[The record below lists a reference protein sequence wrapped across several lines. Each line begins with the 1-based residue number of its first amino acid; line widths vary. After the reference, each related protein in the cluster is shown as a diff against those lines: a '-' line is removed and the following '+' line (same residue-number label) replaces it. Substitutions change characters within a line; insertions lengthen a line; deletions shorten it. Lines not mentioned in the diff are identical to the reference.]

1 MRLNFLDRGFGVC
14 RAAEIDTALITQ
26 FSDMVHVRAQQMKSR
41 LRQHF
46 LVRKMTGDQWA
57 YDGIGIVEA
66 TEQNQRIATTQ
77 FNSVEWTRRQINRR
91 RFVITL
97 PLDSSDVRAML
108 TNPQND
114 YSGVCIRA
122 IERVYDRVGIQAAFA
137 SVNTGRT
144 FSTAVTAAT
153 DGVITVNA
161 TAGLTYE
168 VMVQIRRYFSNNEVG
183 NDMPEKFLFLCT
195 GDEEGALMQETA
207 LINSLYTRQSVV
219 DQGELTRAVGFELV
233 KYGASVTQ
241 PLITAAS
248 GTRNCIACSTRGI
261 VYGMSLDL
269 QLKIQERPDLV
280 ETTQVQAIIQIGS
293 VRTEGVLVQ
302 QVNTTVLS

>member
-1 MRLNFLDRGFGVC
+1 MAN
-14 RAAEIDTALITQ
+14 EIDTALVTQ

-46 LVRKMTGDQWA
+46 AIRKMTGDVWA
-57 YDGIGIVEA
+57 YDGIGIVDA
-66 TEQNQRIATTQ
+66 TEQNERIAPVE
-77 FNSVEWTRRQINRR
+77 FNSVEWNRRKIFRR

-122 IERVYDRVGIQAAFA
+122 IERVFDRVGIQAAFA
-137 SVNTGRT
+137 SVYTGRD
-144 FSTAVTAAT
+144 FSTTVTAAT
-153 DGVITVNA
+153 DGVVTVDA

-168 VMVQIRRYFSNNEVG
+168 KMVEQRRRFVNAEVG
-183 NDMPEKFLFLCT
+183 NDMPETFLILCT
-195 GDEEGALMQETA
+195 GDEEAALMQETA

-219 DQGELTRAVGFELV
+219 DKGELKYAVGFELV
-233 KYGASVTQ
+233 KYGGSILYPMLAVASGVRASV
-241 PLITAAS
+241 
-248 GTRNCIACSTRGI
+248 ACSTRAL

-269 QLKIQERPDLV
+269 QLKIQERSDLV
-280 ETTQVQAIIQIGS
+280 ETTQVQAIIQLGA
-293 VRTEGVLVQ
+293 VRTEGVLMQ
-302 QVNTTVLS
+302 QLNTTVLS

>member
-1 MRLNFLDRGFGVC
+1 MAN
-14 RAAEIDTALITQ
+14 EIDTALITE

-46 LVRKMTGDQWA
+46 NMRKMTGDLWA
-57 YDGIGIVEA
+57 YDGIGNVDA
-66 TEQNQRIATTQ
+66 TEQNERVAPVA
-77 FNSVEWTRRQINRR
+77 FNSVEWNRRKVSRR

-97 PLDSSDVRAML
+97 PIDSSDVRAML

-122 IERVYDRVGIQAAFA
+122 IERVFDRVGIQAALA
-137 SVNTGRT
+137 SVATGRD
-144 FSTAVTAAT
+144 FSTTVTAAT
-153 DGVITVNA
+153 DGVVTVDG

-168 VMVQIRRYFSNNEVG
+168 KLVEMRRRFVNYEVG
-183 NDMPEKFLFLCT
+183 NDLEESFLLLCS
-195 GDEEGALMQETA
+195 GDEEAALMQETA

-219 DQGELTRAVGFELV
+219 DKGELKYAVGFEIV
-233 KYGASVTQ
+233 KYGGSVLYPMLTVASSVRAN
-241 PLITAAS
+241 I
-248 GTRNCIACSTRGI
+248 GCSTRGL

-269 QLKIQERPDLV
+269 QLKIQERPDLI
-280 ETTQVQAIIQIGS
+280 ETTQVQAIIQLGA

-302 QVNTTVLS
+302 QLNTTVLS

>member
-1 MRLNFLDRGFGVC
+1 MAN
-14 RAAEIDTALITQ
+14 EIDTALVTQ

-46 LVRKMTGDQWA
+46 AIRKMTGDVWA
-57 YDGIGIVEA
+57 YDGIGIVDA
-66 TEQNQRIATTQ
+66 TEQNERIAPTT
-77 FNSVEWTRRQINRR
+77 FNSVEWNRRKISRR

-97 PLDSSDVRAML
+97 PLDSSDARAML

-122 IERVYDRVGIQAAFA
+122 IERVFDRVGIQAALA
-137 SVNTGRT
+137 SVYTGRD
-144 FSTAVTAAT
+144 FSTTVTAAT
-153 DGVITVNA
+153 DGVVTTTA

-168 VMVQIRRYFSNNEVG
+168 KMIEMRRRYINAEVG
-183 NDMPEKFLFLCT
+183 NDMPETYLLLCT
-195 GDEEGALMQETA
+195 GDEEAALMQETA

-219 DQGELTRAVGFELV
+219 DKGELRSAVGFELI
-233 KYGASVTQ
+233 KYGASVLY
-241 PLITAAS
+241 PMLSVSS
-248 GTRNCIACSTRGI
+248 GVRSCIATTTRGL

-269 QLKIQERPDLV
+269 NLKIQERPDLI
-280 ETTQVQAIIQIGS
+280 ETTQVQAIIQLGA

-302 QVNTTVLS
+302 KLTTTVQ

>member
-1 MRLNFLDRGFGVC
+1 MAN
-14 RAAEIDTALITQ
+14 EIDTALITQ

-46 LVRKMTGDQWA
+46 MIRKMTGDQWA

-66 TEQNQRIATTQ
+66 TEQNERVAQTQ
-77 FNSVEWTRRQINRR
+77 FNSVEWTRRQISRR

-97 PLDSSDVRAML
+97 PLDSSDARAML

-137 SVNTGRT
+137 TVNTGRS
-144 FSTAVTAAT
+144 FSTPVTAAT
-153 DGVITVNA
+153 DGVITVDG
-161 TAGLTYE
+161 TAGVTYE
-168 VMVQIRRYFSNNEVG
+168 KLVEIRRRFANAEVG
-183 NDMPEKFLFLCT
+183 NDMTENFLLLCT

-219 DQGELTRAVGFELV
+219 DKGELTRAVGFELI

-241 PLITAAS
+241 PLLAVSS
-248 GTRNCIACSTRGI
+248 GVRNCIACSSRGI

-269 QLKIQERPDLV
+269 GLKIQERPDLV
-280 ETTQVQAIIQIGS
+280 ETTQVQAIIQLGA
-293 VRTEGVLVQ
+293 VRTEGVLIQ
-302 QVNTTVLS
+302 QFNTTVQS

>member
-1 MRLNFLDRGFGVC
+1 MAN
-14 RAAEIDTALITQ
+14 EIDTALITQ

-46 LVRKMTGDQWA
+46 AIRKMTGDVWA
-57 YDGIGIVEA
+57 YDGIGIVDA
-66 TEQNQRIATTQ
+66 TEQNERVAPVQ
-77 FNSVEWTRRQINRR
+77 FNSVEWNRRKIARR

-122 IERVYDRVGIQAAFA
+122 IERVFDRVGIQATLT
-137 SVNTGRT
+137 SVYTGRD
-144 FSTAVTAAT
+144 FSTTVSAAT
-153 DGVITVNA
+153 DGVITVDA

-168 VMVQIRRYFSNNEVG
+168 KMVEIRRRFVNNEVG
-183 NDMPEKFLFLCT
+183 NDMPETFLFLCS
-195 GDEEGALMQETA
+195 GDEEAALMQETA

-219 DQGELTRAVGFELV
+219 DKGELKYAVGFEV
-233 KYGASVTQ
+233 IKYGGSVLYPMLAVT
-241 PLITAAS
+241 S
-248 GTRNCIACSTRGI
+248 GVRANLALSTRGL

-269 QLKIQERPDLV
+269 QLKIQERSDLI
-280 ETTQVQAIIQIGS
+280 ETTQVQAIIQLGA

-302 QVNTTVLS
+302 QVNATVQS

>member
-1 MRLNFLDRGFGVC
+1 MAN
-14 RAAEIDTALITQ
+14 EIDTALITQ

-46 LVRKMTGDQWA
+46 AIRKMTGDVWA
-57 YDGIGIVEA
+57 YDGIGIVDA
-66 TEQNQRIATTQ
+66 TEQNERVSQTK
-77 FNSVEWTRRQINRR
+77 FNSVEWNRRKISRR

-122 IERVYDRVGIQAAFA
+122 IERVFDRVGVQCAFA
-137 SVNTGRT
+137 SVYTGRD
-144 FSTAVTAAT
+144 FSTTTTAAT
-153 DGVITVNA
+153 DGVATVDA
-161 TAGLTYE
+161 TAGLVYE
-168 VMVQIRRYFSNNEVG
+168 KLVECRRRFVNAEVG
-183 NDMPEKFLFLCT
+183 NDMPETYLLMCT
-195 GDEEGALMQETA
+195 GDEEAALMQETA

-219 DQGELTRAVGFELV
+219 DKGELKYAVGFELI
-233 KYGASVTQ
+233 KYGGSVLYPMLQ
-241 PLITAAS
+241 VSS
-248 GTRNCIACSTRGI
+248 GTRYNVACTTRAI

-280 ETTQVQAIIQIGS
+280 ETTQVQAIIQLGA

-302 QVNTTVLS
+302 KLETTVLS

>member
-1 MRLNFLDRGFGVC
+1 MLLD
-14 RAAEIDTALITQ
+14 
-26 FSDMVHVRAQQMKSR
+26 
-41 LRQHF
+41 
-46 LVRKMTGDQWA
+46 
-57 YDGIGIVEA
+57 
-66 TEQNQRIATTQ
+66 
-77 FNSVEWTRRQINRR
+77 
-91 RFVITL
+91 
-97 PLDSSDVRAML
+97 
-108 TNPQND
+108 PQND

-137 SVNTGRT
+137 TVNTGRT
-144 FSTAVTAAT
+144 FSTPVTAAT

-168 VMVQIRRYFSNNEVG
+168 VMVQIKRYFANNEVG
-183 NDMPEKFLFLCT
+183 NDMPETFLFLCT

-219 DQGELTRAVGFELV
+219 DKGELTRAVGFELV

-241 PLITAAS
+241 PLIAAAS

-269 QLKIQERPDLV
+269 QLKVQERPDLV
-280 ETTQVQAIIQIGS
+280 ETTQVQAIIQLGA

-302 QVNTTVLS
+302 QINTTVLS

>member
-1 MRLNFLDRGFGVC
+1 MAN
-14 RAAEIDTALITQ
+14 EIDTALVVQ

-46 LVRKMTGDQWA
+46 NIRKMTGDLWA
-57 YDGIGIVEA
+57 YDGIGVVDA
-66 TEQNQRIATTQ
+66 TEQNERISPTQ
-77 FNSVEWTRRQINRR
+77 FNSVEWNRRKISRR

-97 PLDSSDVRAML
+97 PIDSSDVRAML

-122 IERVYDRVGIQAAFA
+122 IERVFDRVGIQAALA
-137 SVNTGRT
+137 SVYTGRD
-144 FSTAVTAAT
+144 FSTTVTAST
-153 DGVITVNA
+153 DGIITVDA

-168 VMVQIRRYFSNNEVG
+168 KMVEMRRRYVNAEVG
-183 NDMPEKFLFLCT
+183 NDMPETFLFLCT
-195 GDEEGALMQETA
+195 GDEEAALMVETA

-219 DQGELTRAVGFELV
+219 DKGELQYAVGFELI
-233 KYGASVTQ
+233 KYGGSVLYPMLNTV
-241 PLITAAS
+241 S
-248 GTRNCIACSTRGI
+248 GTRYNIACSTRGI

-269 QLKIQERPDLV
+269 SLKIQERPDLV
-280 ETTQVQAIIQIGS
+280 ETTQVQAIIQLGA

-302 QVNTTVLS
+302 QVNTTVQS

>member
-1 MRLNFLDRGFGVC
+1 MAN
-14 RAAEIDTALITQ
+14 EIDTALITQ

-46 LVRKMTGDQWA
+46 AIRKMTGDVWA
-57 YDGIGIVEA
+57 YDGIGIVDA
-66 TEQNQRIATTQ
+66 TEQNERIAPTT
-77 FNSVEWTRRQINRR
+77 FNSVEWNRRKISRR

-122 IERVYDRVGIQAAFA
+122 IERVFDRVGIQAALA
-137 SVNTGRT
+137 SVYTGRD
-144 FSTAVTAAT
+144 FSTTVTAAT
-153 DGVITVNA
+153 DGVVTVTA
-161 TAGLTYE
+161 TSGLTYE
-168 VMVQIRRYFSNNEVG
+168 KMIEMRRRYINAEVG
-183 NDMPEKFLFLCT
+183 NDMPETYLLLCT
-195 GDEEGALMQETA
+195 GDEEAVLMQETA

-219 DQGELTRAVGFELV
+219 DKGELRSAVGFELI
-233 KYGASVTQ
+233 KYGASVLY
-241 PLITAAS
+241 PMLGVSS
-248 GTRNCIACSTRGI
+248 GVRSCIATTTRGL

-269 QLKIQERPDLV
+269 NLKIQERPDLI
-280 ETTQVQAIIQIGS
+280 ETTQVQAIIQLGA

-302 QVNTTVLS
+302 KLTTTVQ

>member
-1 MRLNFLDRGFGVC
+1 MAN
-14 RAAEIDTALITQ
+14 EIDTALITQ

-46 LVRKMTGDQWA
+46 AIRKMTGDVWA
-57 YDGIGIVEA
+57 YDGIGIVDA
-66 TEQNQRIATTQ
+66 TEQNERVAPVQ
-77 FNSVEWTRRQINRR
+77 FNSVEWNRRKIARR

-122 IERVYDRVGIQAAFA
+122 IERVFDRVGIQATLA
-137 SVNTGRT
+137 SVYTGRD
-144 FSTAVTAAT
+144 FSTTVSAAT
-153 DGVITVNA
+153 DGVITVDA

-168 VMVQIRRYFSNNEVG
+168 KMVEIKRRFVNNEVG
-183 NDMPEKFLFLCT
+183 NDMPETFLFLCS
-195 GDEEGALMQETA
+195 GDEEAALMQETA

-219 DQGELTRAVGFELV
+219 DKGELKYAVGFEV
-233 KYGASVTQ
+233 IKYGGSVLYPMLAVT
-241 PLITAAS
+241 S
-248 GTRNCIACSTRGI
+248 GVRANLALSTRGL

-269 QLKIQERPDLV
+269 QLKIQERSDLI
-280 ETTQVQAIIQIGS
+280 ETTQVQAIIQLGA

-302 QVNTTVLS
+302 QVNATVQS

>member
-1 MRLNFLDRGFGVC
+1 MAN
-14 RAAEIDTALITQ
+14 EIDTALVTQ

-46 LVRKMTGDQWA
+46 AIRKMIGDLWA
-57 YDGIGIVEA
+57 YDGIGVVDA
-66 TEQNQRIATTQ
+66 TEQNERIAPTV
-77 FNSVEWTRRQINRR
+77 FNSVEWNRRKIARR

-122 IERVYDRVGIQAAFA
+122 IERVFDRVGVQAILS
-137 SVNTGRT
+137 SVYTGRD
-144 FSTAVTAAT
+144 FSTTVTAAA
-153 DGVITVNA
+153 DGVVTVDA

-168 VMVQIRRYFSNNEVG
+168 KMIEIKRRFVNAEVG
-183 NDMPEKFLFLCT
+183 NDMPETYLYLCT
-195 GDEEGALMQETA
+195 GDEEAALMQETA

-219 DQGELTRAVGFELV
+219 DKGELRSAVGFELI
-233 KYGASVTQ
+233 KYGGSVLY
-241 PLITAAS
+241 PMLGVAS
-248 GTRNCIACSTRGI
+248 GVRHGIACTTRSL

-269 QLKIQERPDLV
+269 NLKIQERPDLV
-280 ETTQVQAIIQIGS
+280 ETTQVQAIIQLGA

-302 QVNTTVLS
+302 QVNTTVQA

>member
-1 MRLNFLDRGFGVC
+1 MAN
-14 RAAEIDTALITQ
+14 EIDTALITQ

-46 LVRKMTGDQWA
+46 NMRKMTGDVWA
-57 YDGIGIVEA
+57 YDGIGIVDA
-66 TEQNQRIATTQ
+66 TEQNERVAPVV
-77 FNSVEWTRRQINRR
+77 FNSVEWNRRKVSRR

-122 IERVYDRVGIQAAFA
+122 IERVFDRVGIQAILA
-137 SVNTGRT
+137 SVQTGRD
-144 FSTAVTAAT
+144 FSTTVTAAA
-153 DGVITVNA
+153 DGVITVDA
-161 TAGLTYE
+161 TTGLTYE
-168 VMVQIRRYFSNNEVG
+168 KLVEIRRRYVNNEVG
-183 NDMPEKFLFLCT
+183 NDMPETFLMLCT

-219 DQGELTRAVGFELV
+219 DEGELKKAVGFELI
-233 KYGASVTQ
+233 KYGGSVLY
-241 PLITAAS
+241 PMLNVSS
-248 GTRNCIACSTRGI
+248 GVRNCITCSTRGL

-269 QLKIQERPDLV
+269 NLKIQERPDLV
-280 ETTQVQAIIQIGS
+280 ETTQVQATIQLGA

-302 QVNTTVLS
+302 QLNTTVQS

>member
-1 MRLNFLDRGFGVC
+1 MAN
-14 RAAEIDTALITQ
+14 EIDAALSTQ

-46 LVRKMTGDQWA
+46 AIRKMTGDVWA
-57 YDGIGIVEA
+57 YDGIGIVDA
-66 TEQNQRIATTQ
+66 TEQNERIAPVE
-77 FNSVEWTRRQINRR
+77 FNSVEWNRRKISRR

-122 IERVYDRVGIQAAFA
+122 IERVFDRVGIQAAFA
-137 SVNTGRT
+137 SVYTGRD
-144 FSTAVTAAT
+144 FSDTVTAAT
-153 DGVITVNA
+153 DGVVTVDA

-168 VMVQIRRYFSNNEVG
+168 KMVEQRRRFVNAEVG
-183 NDMPEKFLFLCT
+183 NDMPETFLLLCT
-195 GDEEGALMQETA
+195 GDEEAALMQETA

-219 DQGELTRAVGFELV
+219 DKGELKYAVGFELV
-233 KYGASVTQ
+233 KYGGSILYPMLAV
-241 PLITAAS
+241 AS
-248 GTRNCIACSTRGI
+248 GVRANVACSTRAL

-269 QLKIQERPDLV
+269 QLKIQERSDLV
-280 ETTQVQAIIQIGS
+280 ETTQVQAIIQLGA
-293 VRTEGVLVQ
+293 VRTEGVLMQ
-302 QVNTTVLS
+302 QLNTTVLS